1 MPWVGDAR
9 LAGEWPRPADQ
20 ERRPQGG
27 GLHTVL
33 RDGRSGYTKGVASCC
48 HDTQAIAAEA
58 RRAVS
63 PRLEFHPE
71 RNPYGPQVAL
81 VFEPLARLPFLPSL
95 VVFSLLSLCA
105 YVAAVWLFWRQAPGL
120 AGDGCTWRS
129 LPPRAQRCSLRSGL
143 ARLARLR
150 CSPQRSRWQHSA
162 RGRRFLAGVCLGL
175 LAYQAATAGHRV
187 ADAAARARLAL
198 FRGIAAIVAAQVG
211 IAWAIVGP
219 GAMQQYVQTLGR
231 LAVRPDLL
239 VLYPENAH
247 SFRGFLRLLGVQPAA
262 ATAADAVAILAFA
275 PLLARTWRTAAT
287 PLMKVSLLVLLTL
300 LLTPHLLTYDLV
312 LLALPMLALAE
323 WTARYAG
330 DAAARRLIV
339 LVVALYVAA
348 VFAAACRARAPA
360 DVHDHHGG
368 GCVGVVGGSAEARR
382 VARPC

>member
-1 MPWVGDAR
+1 MHGWQVSGPGLQTRNGDLKGADYIQFYVMGAQVHEGR
-9 LAGEWPRPADQ
+9 GE
-20 ERRPQGG
+20 
-27 GLHTVL
+27 LL
-33 RDGRSGYTKGVASCC
+33 Y
-48 HDTQAIAAEA
+48 DTQAIAAEA
-58 RRAVS
+58 RRTVS

-105 YVAAVWLFWRQAPGL
+105 YAAAVWLLWRQAPGL
-120 AGDGCTWRS
+120 AGDGWYVALVAAACPAMLVT
-129 LPPRAQRCSLRSGL
+129 LRFGQISALTLL
-143 ARLARLR
+143 ATALAVAAL
-150 CSPQRSRWQHSA
+150 A

-175 LAYQAATAGHRV
+175 LSYKPQLLV
-187 ADAAARARLAL
+187 IVVPMLLLARDWRC
-198 FRGIAAIVAAQVG
+198 FGGIAAIVAAQVG
-211 IAWAIVGP
+211 IAWAVVGP
-219 GAMQQYVQTLGR
+219 GALQQYVQTLGR

-323 WTARYAG
+323 WTAAHAG

-339 LVVALYVAA
+339 LVVALYVAPFSPLLAAHARLQMSTIIMA
-348 VFAAACRARAPA
+348 VAVWVSWELCDGRRL
-360 DVHDHHGG
+360 
-368 GCVGVVGGSAEARR
+368 ARR
-382 VARPC
+382 C